1 MPAAIWAILVLN
13 WDKFVTLVT
22 LLKRRDTAAL
32 TRVVPK
38 AIFLIVLIPSKALV
52 IPAEIKADELTVLPR
67 SGPGR
72 PAKALTVLHNR
83 GRGIHQHHNLYAR
96 HVKTGDTDSKVHK
109 HIEVAMVKV
118 LYQLLAFAAQLLVFV
133 ETV

>member
-1 MPAAIWAILVLN
+1 M
-13 WDKFVTLVT
+13 
-22 LLKRRDTAAL
+22 
-32 TRVVPK
+32 PK

-52 IPAEIKADELTVLPR
+52 IPAEIKADELTVLPW

-109 HIEVAMVKV
+109 HIEVATVKV